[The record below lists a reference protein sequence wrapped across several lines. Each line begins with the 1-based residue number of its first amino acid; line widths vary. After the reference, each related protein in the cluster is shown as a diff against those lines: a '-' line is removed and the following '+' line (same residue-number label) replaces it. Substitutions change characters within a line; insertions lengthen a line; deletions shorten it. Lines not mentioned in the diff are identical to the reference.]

1 MTDRAAIL
9 QKAVERHMPET
20 NGISSG
26 KNTEETYIIISN
38 ICLFWCLYETDLGIC
53 LIFLWTW
60 NACDASDRE
69 YIDRMLYK
77 WDLPVGRILHVLLLE
92 EMDGKRWDRSRYTER
107 KTGTDMDKNRKRYTA
122 GRCAGMPIRQK
133 KRTASAVLLS
143 VKTKLFQLYRIS
155 NRKHIHIIF

>member
-1 MTDRAAIL
+1 MTDRAAGL

-26 KNTEETYIIISN
+26 KNMEETYIIISN
-38 ICLFWCLYETDLGIC
+38 ICLFWCLHETDLGIC
-53 LIFLWTW
+53 LIFLRTW
-60 NACDASDRE
+60 NACDASDWE
-69 YIDRMLYK
+69 YTDRMLYK

-122 GRCAGMPIRQK
+122 GKCASMPIRQK

>member
-1 MTDRAAIL
+1 MTDRAAGL

-60 NACDASDRE
+60 NAYDASDRE
-69 YIDRMLYK
+69 YTDRMLYK
-77 WDLPVGRILHVLLLE
+77 WNLSVGRILHVLLLE
-92 EMDGKRWDRSRYTER
+92 EMDKSCGIEADIQKGKPAQIWIRIE
-107 KTGTDMDKNRKRYTA
+107 TGIQQVD
-122 GRCAGMPIRQK
+122 
-133 KRTASAVLLS
+133 V
-143 VKTKLFQLYRIS
+143 
-155 NRKHIHIIF
+155 

>member
-1 MTDRAAIL
+1 MTDCAAIL

-53 LIFLWTW
+53 HIFLRTW

-69 YIDRMLYK
+69 YTDRMLYK
-77 WDLPVGRILHVLLLE
+77 WDLPVGRILYVLLLE
-92 EMDGKRWDRSRYTER
+92 E
-107 KTGTDMDKNRKRYTA
+107 
-122 GRCAGMPIRQK
+122 
-133 KRTASAVLLS
+133 
-143 VKTKLFQLYRIS
+143 
-155 NRKHIHIIF
+155 